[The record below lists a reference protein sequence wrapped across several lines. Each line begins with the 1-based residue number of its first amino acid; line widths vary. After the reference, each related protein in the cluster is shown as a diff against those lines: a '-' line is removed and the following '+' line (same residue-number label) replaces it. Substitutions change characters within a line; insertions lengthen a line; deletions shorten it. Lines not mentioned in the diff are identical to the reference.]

1 MSNSS
6 SSQQLYPTPTRTRP
20 QTAGPRSFSNRAPI
34 ISNGNNNNTTTTTTN
49 NNNNNNNN
57 GKKREETPA
66 SVHDNIHPAP
76 LPLYRYDSR

>member
-6 SSQQLYPTPTRTRP
+6 SSQPFHPTPTPTPTRIRP

-34 ISNGNNNNTTTTTTN
+34 ISNGNNNTTTTTT
-49 NNNNNNNN
+49 NNNNNN

-66 SVHDNIHPAP
+66 SVHDNIQPAP